1 MNRAIRIAS
10 LLALTAGLQGVTL
23 SATAQ
28 TVYKSVDEQGNVT
41 FTDRPPARLDVETVQ
56 QLEVVEGLDIQGTD
70 NMLVAAQNSDGQ
82 NRANAQDAVRQ
93 VRKEQDGEAAGISA
107 QDAEERAANCEI
119 AQGRFKK
126 YAEARRLYKSTAEGE
141 REYLTDAELD
151 SARENAAMSIEE
163 WCD

>member
-41 FTDRPPARLDVETVQ
+41 FTDRPTASQPAEAVQ
-56 QLEVVEGLDIQGTD
+56 GLDIQGTD
-70 NMLVAAQNSDGQ
+70 NLLVAAQNSDGQ
-82 NRANAQDAVRQ
+82 KRSNAQDAVKQ
-93 VRKEQDGEAAGISA
+93 VRNEQDGEAAGITA
-107 QDAEERAANCEI
+107 QDTEERAANCKI
-119 AQGRFKK
+119 AEGRFKK
-126 YAEARRLYKSTAEGE
+126 YAEARRLYKSTADGE

-151 SARENAAMSIEE
+151 SARENAAMSVEE

>member
-41 FTDRPPARLDVETVQ
+41 FTDRPPANQQVEA
-56 QLEVVEGLDIQGTD
+56 VEGLDIQSTD
-70 NMLVAAQNSDGQ
+70 TLLVAAQNSDGQ
-82 NRANAQDAVRQ
+82 NRANAQDAVKQ
-93 VRKEQDGEAAGISA
+93 VRREQDGEAAGIEA
-107 QDAEERAANCEI
+107 QDAGERAANCEI

-151 SARENAAMSIEE
+151 SARENAAMSVEE

>member
-41 FTDRPPARLDVETVQ
+41 FTDRPPANQQVEA
-56 QLEVVEGLDIQGTD
+56 VEGLDIQGTD
-70 NMLVAAQNSDGQ
+70 TMLVAAQNSDGQ
-82 NRANAQDAVRQ
+82 KRANAQDAVKQ
-93 VRKEQDGEAAGISA
+93 VRQEQDGEAAGIRA

-126 YAEARRLYKSTAEGE
+126 YAEARRLFKSTAEGE
-141 REYLTDAELD
+141 REYLTDAETD